1 MVVAHRVNRNPGVLK
16 ISLPFLCFLFLR
28 DMVIVVIPT
37 EKIVIPAAM
46 KHVHRPGLE
55 HTYTLARQ
63 LLPHRPYTK
72 SRAKE
77 EKEKE

>member
-1 MVVAHRVNRNPGVLK
+1 
-16 ISLPFLCFLFLR
+16 
-28 DMVIVVIPT
+28 MVIVVIPT

-72 SRAKE
+72 SRAKA